1 MKVEIQG
8 ERNNYKR
15 YSLITKDTKH
25 TSTEGDNDLKQK
37 IGSKVFAILLA
48 ACTVLSACGN
58 ESGNQSVGQTD
69 KSETNDTVQEG
80 EEPYTIVYAFDVWVQ
95 QADWDLVEE
104 NLSNIVYD
112 KIGAKVK
119 LLPMT
124 GANYQQEVNLMITS
138 GEKLD
143 LVNASAR
150 NTFSS
155 DVTSNK
161 LLGLDEETVRKY
173 APDAMEVIGDYMEA
187 TTVDGKIYGFPTI
200 RDMAS
205 AYGLILRNDIIE
217 KYGIDADAGLTVEQ
231 LDDLFARIKE
241 GEPDKYV
248 TQPQSQ
254 GTSILESLF
263 KTYDGLGDTMG
274 VLMDWGQ
281 GDLTVQNLFDTE
293 YYEECVRKAREWN
306 EKGYILPD
314 ASTNP
319 DTGVA
324 YFKTGKVASTMSL
337 IHPGVPT
344 DSTNMTGIP
353 CSTAIVN
360 PAFGNT
366 QTVGAVIQ
374 SIPVSC
380 KNPEKVLEFVNLL
393 YSDAEVYN
401 ALVWGIEGT
410 HYQHVKGSEK
420 WITYPDGVTGETSG
434 YTLSATYAF
443 GNRYLSYIWNTDPED
458 LNEKYEEFNDN
469 AIKSKA
475 LGFVFDTTPVK
486 AEAAA
491 VQAVMDEYRLP
502 LENGVIDPDE
512 NLPKFRQALKDAGID
527 TVIAEKQ
534 RQLDEWAATK

>member
-1 MKVEIQG
+1 MK
-8 ERNNYKR
+8 K
-15 YSLITKDTKH
+15 
-25 TSTEGDNDLKQK
+25 K
-37 IGSKVFAILLA
+37 IVSKVFALLLA

-150 NTFSS
+150 TTFSS

-200 RDMAS
+200 RDMA
-205 AYGLILRNDIIE
+205 N
-217 KYGIDADAGLTVEQ
+217 AGLTVEQ

>member
-1 MKVEIQG
+1 MK
-8 ERNNYKR
+8 K
-15 YSLITKDTKH
+15 
-25 TSTEGDNDLKQK
+25 K
-37 IGSKVFAILLA
+37 IVSKVFAILLA

-95 QADWDLVEE
+95 QADWDMVEE

-150 NTFSS
+150 TTFSS

>member
-1 MKVEIQG
+1 MK
-8 ERNNYKR
+8 K
-15 YSLITKDTKH
+15 
-25 TSTEGDNDLKQK
+25 K
-37 IGSKVFAILLA
+37 IVSKVFALLLA

-95 QADWDLVEE
+95 QEDWDLVEE

-124 GANYQQEVNLMITS
+124 QANYQQEVNLMITS

-143 LVNASAR
+143 LVNTSASA
-150 NTFSS
+150 TFSS
-155 DVTSNK
+155 DIASNK

-173 APDAMEVIGDYMEA
+173 APDAMEAIGDDMEV

-200 RDMAS
+200 RGIAS

-248 TQPQSQ
+248 TQPQAQ

-263 KTYDGLGDTMG
+263 NTYDGLYDTMG

-324 YFKTGKVASTMSL
+324 YFKTGKVASTLSL

-344 DSTNMTGIP
+344 DSTNMTGVP

-360 PAFGNT
+360 PAFASS
-366 QTVGAVIQ
+366 QSVGSIIQ

-401 ALVWGIEGT
+401 ALVWGVEGT

-434 YTLSATYAF
+434 YTLGATYAF

-458 LNEKYEEFNDN
+458 LNERFEEFNDN

>member
-1 MKVEIQG
+1 
-8 ERNNYKR
+8 
-15 YSLITKDTKH
+15 
-25 TSTEGDNDLKQK
+25 
-37 IGSKVFAILLA
+37 
-48 ACTVLSACGN
+48 
-58 ESGNQSVGQTD
+58 
-69 KSETNDTVQEG
+69 
-80 EEPYTIVYAFDVWVQ
+80 
-95 QADWDLVEE
+95 
-104 NLSNIVYD
+104 
-112 KIGAKVK
+112 
-119 LLPMT
+119 
-124 GANYQQEVNLMITS
+124 
-138 GEKLD
+138 
-143 LVNASAR
+143 
-150 NTFSS
+150 
-155 DVTSNK
+155 
-161 LLGLDEETVRKY
+161 
-173 APDAMEVIGDYMEA
+173 
-187 TTVDGKIYGFPTI
+187 
-200 RDMAS
+200 
-205 AYGLILRNDIIE
+205 
-217 KYGIDADAGLTVEQ
+217 
-231 LDDLFARIKE
+231 
-241 GEPDKYV
+241 
-248 TQPQSQ
+248 
-254 GTSILESLF
+254 
-263 KTYDGLGDTMG
+263 MG
-274 VLMDWGQ
+274 VLTDWGQ